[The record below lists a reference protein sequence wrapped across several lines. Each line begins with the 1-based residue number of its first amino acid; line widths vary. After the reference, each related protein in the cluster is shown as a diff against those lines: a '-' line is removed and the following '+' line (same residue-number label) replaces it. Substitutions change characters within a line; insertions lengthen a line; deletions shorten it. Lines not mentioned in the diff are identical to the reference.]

1 MRELEA
7 ALVSSVD
14 VIVNVMPLQEYKS
27 YNVARDT
34 FLSHLGA
41 TLWGS
46 MRHVVAPSIADG
58 AYHYYDKI
66 SFQLYFI
73 TQDVSICFIFICLVF
88 LLAVLFSILV
98 IFSQKVRNIKKLPV
112 NLKALMD
119 GLSSLAV
126 SFQKVMFSQHL

>member
-1 MRELEA
+1 M
-7 ALVSSVD
+7 VSSVN

-73 TQDVSICFIFICLVF
+73 TQDVSIRFIFFYLVF
-88 LLAVLFSILV
+88 LLAAFFFNTGNIFTESEEYKEATCEPKGTYGWPFFSSGF
-98 IFSQKVRNIKKLPV
+98 FSKGHV
-112 NLKALMD
+112 
-119 GLSSLAV
+119 
-126 SFQKVMFSQHL
+126 

>member
-1 MRELEA
+1 M
-7 ALVSSVD
+7 VSSVD
-14 VIVNVMPLQEYKS
+14 VIVNVIPLQEYKS

-73 TQDVSICFIFICLVF
+73 TQDVRIRCIFFLF
-88 LLAVLFSILV
+88 LLFDLLRF
-98 IFSQKVRNIKKLPV
+98 
-112 NLKALMD
+112 
-119 GLSSLAV
+119 
-126 SFQKVMFSQHL
+126 FQYW